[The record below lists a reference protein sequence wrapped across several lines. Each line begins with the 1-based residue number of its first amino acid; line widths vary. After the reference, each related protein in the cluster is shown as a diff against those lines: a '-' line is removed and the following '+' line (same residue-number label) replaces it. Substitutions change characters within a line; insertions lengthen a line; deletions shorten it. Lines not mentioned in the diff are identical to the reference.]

1 MKVKINN
8 TVYTIK
14 EIKNPHEAVDHD
26 EEAFGMTVF
35 SQALIF
41 LEKNLVPS
49 VKRSTLIHELTH
61 AFLMEYGAN
70 HEHKSVEE
78 VCDIM
83 GAYADNIVRIANRY
97 FGGKNV

>member
-8 TVYTIK
+8 TKYTIK
-14 EIKNPHEAVDHD
+14 EVTDIHNHVEVD
-26 EEAFGMTVF
+26 EEVWGATVF
-35 SQALIF
+35 SVGMIF

-61 AFLMEYGAN
+61 AYLMEYGAN

-83 GAYADNIVRIANRY
+83 GAYADNIVRIADRY